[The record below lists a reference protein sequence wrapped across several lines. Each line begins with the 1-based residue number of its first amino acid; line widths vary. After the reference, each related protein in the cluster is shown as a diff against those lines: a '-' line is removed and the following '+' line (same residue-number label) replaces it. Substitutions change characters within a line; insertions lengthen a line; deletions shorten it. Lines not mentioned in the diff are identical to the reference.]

1 MSAPPSGGSATA
13 QNPPSGP
20 WPSPPSP
27 LPASLPPAP
36 PTPAA
41 VWEVIHG
48 FRRYWALVAAL
59 DLGLFE
65 ALASGPL
72 DAAGL
77 AEAVGVDAHRAGL
90 LADALVAMELL
101 TAAPTAT
108 PAAGPAGA
116 RAQTPPGRADDAA
129 GPGGLR
135 YALGLVA
142 ANYLLT
148 DGQRSMARL
157 VREAPGP
164 HERWPELAET
174 LRRGAPS
181 ARVED
186 DPGAF
191 YPNLARGTAPIQR
204 AVAAAVARELTA
216 ARGPAPLVVDLGAGA
231 APWALAFLEAWPAA
245 RGLAVELPEVVHVT
259 REAAAADPAGDRLD
273 VVAGSF
279 HRVELPEAGADVVVL
294 GHVLRTEPRGGARRL
309 VARAAAALRPGGTLV
324 VADYPRPETPSPA
337 ATTETLMAL
346 TILATTGGQ
355 GAFHAADLR
364 AWARAAGLELGP
376 TYTPLPGQTVLTAT
390 RPGGTAPRPVAR
402 PGLRPLGS
410 VFPPSESRE

>member
-1 MSAPPSGGSATA
+1 M
-13 QNPPSGP
+13 
-20 WPSPPSP
+20 
-27 LPASLPPAP
+27 P
-36 PTPAA
+36 PTPAP
-41 VWEVIHG
+41 VWEIIHG

-72 DAAGL
+72 DAAAL
-77 AEAVGVDAHRAGL
+77 AEAVGVDIHRAGL
-90 LADALVAMELL
+90 LADALVVMGLL
-101 TAAPTAT
+101 TAAPEVPGVTIGSQPPPSPPGPPSQAG
-108 PAAGPAGA
+108 PPEPAGRAAGS
-116 RAQTPPGRADDAA
+116 GR
-129 GPGGLR
+129 LV
-135 YALGLVA
+135 YNLGLVA
-142 ANYLLT
+142 ANYLLR

-191 YPNLARGTAPIQR
+191 YPNLARATAPLQR
-204 AVAAAVARELTA
+204 GVAAAVARELA
-216 ARGPAPLVVDLGAGA
+216 APSGHQALVVDLGAGA
-231 APWALAFLEAWPAA
+231 APWALAFLGAWPDA

-279 HRVELPEAGADVVVL
+279 HRVELPAGGADVVIL
-294 GHVLRTEPRGGARRL
+294 GHVLRTEPRTAARRL

-324 VADYPRPETPSPA
+324 VADYPRPDVPSPA

-355 GAFHAADLR
+355 GAFRAADLYG
-364 AWARAAGLELGP
+364 WARGAGLTPGP
-376 TYTPLPGQTVLTAT
+376 TYTPLAGQTVLTAT
-390 RPGGTAPRPVAR
+390 RPGGPSPAARPAPR

-410 VFPPSESRE
+410 VYPPSESRE

>member
-1 MSAPPSGGSATA
+1 M
-13 QNPPSGP
+13 
-20 WPSPPSP
+20 
-27 LPASLPPAP
+27 PPAP
-36 PTPAA
+36 PTPAP
-41 VWEVIHG
+41 VWEIIHG

-72 DAAGL
+72 DAAAL
-77 AEAVGVDAHRAGL
+77 AEAVGVDIHRAGL
-90 LADALVAMELL
+90 LADALAAMELL
-101 TAAPTAT
+101 TATPEVPAVGPESQPPPA
-108 PAAGPAGA
+108 PAARPTSPASPA
-116 RAQTPPGRADDAA
+116 SADHAA
-129 GPGGLR
+129 GSGRLV
-135 YALGLVA
+135 YNLGLVA
-142 ANYLLT
+142 ANYLLAG
-148 DGQRSMARL
+148 GQRSMARL
-157 VREAPGP
+157 VRAAPGP

-191 YPNLARGTAPIQR
+191 YPNLARGTAPVQR
-204 AVAAAVARELTA
+204 VVAAAVARELA
-216 ARGPAPLVVDLGAGA
+216 APSGHQALVVDLGAGA
-231 APWALAFLEAWPAA
+231 APWALAFLDAWPDA

-259 REAAAADPAGDRLD
+259 REAVAADPAGDRLD

-279 HRVELPEAGADVVVL
+279 HRVELPQGGADVVVL
-294 GHVLRTEPRGGARRL
+294 GHVLRIEPRTAARRL

-324 VADYPRPETPSPA
+324 VADYPRPEVPSPA

-355 GAFHAADLR
+355 GAFRADDLHG
-364 AWARAAGLELGP
+364 WARGAGLVPGP
-376 TYTPLPGQTVLTAT
+376 TYTPLPGQIVLTAT
-390 RPGGTAPRPVAR
+390 RPGPGAGPAAAARPVPR

-410 VFPPSESRE
+410 VYPPSKSRE

>member
-1 MSAPPSGGSATA
+1 M
-13 QNPPSGP
+13 
-20 WPSPPSP
+20 
-27 LPASLPPAP
+27 PPAP
-36 PTPAA
+36 PTPAP
-41 VWEVIHG
+41 VWEIIHG

-72 DAAGL
+72 DAAAL
-77 AEAVGVDAHRAGL
+77 AEAVGVDVHRAGL

-101 TAAPTAT
+101 TAAPDV
-108 PAAGPAGA
+108 PGAGA
-116 RAQTPPGRADDAA
+116 TAESQPPPAPPAPSASSDNAA
-129 GPGGLR
+129 GPGRLV
-135 YALGLVA
+135 YNLGLVA
-142 ANYLLT
+142 ANYLLAG
-148 DGQRSMARL
+148 GQRSMARL

-181 ARVED
+181 TRVED

-191 YPNLARGTAPIQR
+191 YPDLARGTAPIQR
-204 AVAAAVARELTA
+204 VAAAAVARELA
-216 ARGPAPLVVDLGAGA
+216 APRGRQALVVDLGAGA
-231 APWALAFLEAWPAA
+231 APWALAFLDAWPDA

-259 REAAAADPAGDRLD
+259 REAAAADPVGDRLD

-279 HRVELPEAGADVVVL
+279 HRVELPVGGADVVIL
-294 GHVLRTEPRGGARRL
+294 GHVLRTEPRKAARRL

-324 VADYPRPETPSPA
+324 VADYPRPDVPSSA

-355 GAFHAADLR
+355 GAFRAADLHN
-364 AWARAAGLELGP
+364 WARGAGLTPGA
-376 TYTPLPGQTVLTAT
+376 TYMPLPGQTVLTAT
-390 RPGGTAPRPVAR
+390 RPGGLSPAAAAGAAGTAGAQPVPR

-410 VFPPSESRE
+410 VFPPSDSRE